1 MPETTGPN
9 THEDD
14 ERTVVEFHGSRA
26 MYLVSTAIGIIT
38 FAAMLVVVIVHL
50 L

>member
-1 MPETTGPN
+1 MPDMTDEN
-9 THEDD
+9 TQDDD

-26 MYLVSTAIGIIT
+26 MYLVNTAIGIIT
-38 FAAMLVVVIVHL
+38 FVAMIVIVIVHL